1 MTQDERSFKK
11 IAVLTGMTAL
21 IGGAE
26 ISQSNAATTAPQTL
40 SFTTLTQMG
49 NGTTPDESVIF
60 NDFNPTLGTLTAVQ
74 FILNSTITAIFTTRS
89 PSATVKVD
97 SEQIGSSGTSTGPY
111 DIPAQ
116 TITDPTILS
125 FVTGGST
132 FGVNLSLTAIGL
144 SNDTE
149 GFTWNSSSPATP
161 AGLTVDYVYDP
172 VSTTPLP
179 PALPLFTTG
188 LAGLGLTAWRSLR
201 KQKAAKQS

>member
-1 MTQDERSFKK
+1 
-11 IAVLTGMTAL
+11 MTAL

-26 ISQSNAATTAPQTL
+26 ISQSNAATSTPQNQL
-40 SFTTLTQMG
+40 FPTLTQMG
-49 NGTTPDESVIF
+49 DGTTPESVSF

-74 FILNSTITAIFTTRS
+74 FILNSTITAINTAQTN

-111 DIPAQ
+111 DIAVQ

-125 FVTGGST
+125 FVTGSST
-132 FGVNLSLTAIGL
+132 FDVDLSLTATSL

-149 GFTWNSSSPATP
+149 GFTWNSTSSSTP
-161 AGLTVDYVYDP
+161 AGLTVDYVYTP

-188 LAGLGLTAWRSLR
+188 LAGLGLMAWRSLR

>member
-21 IGGAE
+21 IGGAG
-26 ISQSNAATTAPQTL
+26 ISQSNAATTTPQSL

-49 NGTTPDESVIF
+49 DGTTPESVIF

-74 FILNSTITAIFTTRS
+74 FILNSTITAINTNQS

-97 SEQIGSSGTSTGPY
+97 SEQIGSSGTSAGPY
-111 DIPAQ
+111 DIAVQ

-125 FVTGGST
+125 FVTGSST
-132 FGVNLSLTAIGL
+132 FDVNLSLTATGL
-144 SNDTE
+144 NDTE

-161 AGLTVDYVYDP
+161 AGLTVDYVYNP

-179 PALPLFTTG
+179 PALPLFTTS
-188 LAGLGLTAWRSLR
+188 LAGLGLMAWRSLR
-201 KQKAAKQS
+201 KRKAAKQS

>member
-1 MTQDERSFKK
+1 MIQDERSFKK

-26 ISQSNAATTAPQTL
+26 ISQSNATTTTPQTL
-40 SFTTLTQMG
+40 SFSTLTQMG
-49 NGTTPDESVIF
+49 DGTTPPESVSF

-74 FILNSTITAIFTTRS
+74 FILNSTITAINTNQS
-89 PSATVKVD
+89 PNATVKVD
-97 SEQIGSSGTSTGPY
+97 SQQIGSSGTSVGPY
-111 DIPAQ
+111 DIAVQ

-125 FVTGGST
+125 FVTGSST
-132 FGVNLSLTAIGL
+132 FDVNLSLTATGV
-144 SNDTE
+144 NDTE
-149 GFTWNSSSPATP
+149 GFSWNSSSPATP
-161 AGLTVDYVYDP
+161 AGLTVDYVYNP

-188 LAGLGLTAWRSLR
+188 LAGLGLMAWRSLR